1 MSSTPPP
8 PPPPPPP
15 PDGGYGGGYGAAQ
28 PALPNPLVN
37 YWKRAVLENYA
48 NFEGRARR
56 AELWWFVLANF
67 LIGLVFNVLIA
78 IASIF
83 WVLYIIFELA
93 ILIPGIAV
101 GIRRLHDTDK
111 SGWWL
116 LIGLIP
122 LVGAIVLIV
131 FFATDGTR
139 APNQW
144 GPSPKYSAA

>member
-8 PPPPPPP
+8 PPPPPPAASGG
-15 PDGGYGGGYGAAQ
+15 GGYGGVQ
-28 PALPNPLVN
+28 PTLENPLIN
-37 YWKRAVLENYA
+37 YWKKVVLENYA

-56 AELWWFVLANF
+56 AEFWWYVLAG
-67 LIGLVFNVLIA
+67 ICISIVLNILAA
-78 IASIF
+78 IAS
-83 WVLYIIFELA
+83 VLVILSLIYGLGV
-93 ILIPGIAV
+93 LIPGIAV

-131 FFATDGTR
+131 FFATEGTR
-139 APNQW
+139 QSNQW
-144 GPSPKYSAA
+144 GASPKFA

>member
-8 PPPPPPP
+8 PPPPPPSAP
-15 PDGGYGGGYGAAQ
+15 GGGGYGGGVQ
-28 PALPNPLVN
+28 PTLENPLIN
-37 YWKRAVLENYA
+37 YWKKVVLENYA

-56 AELWWFVLANF
+56 AEFWWYVLAGVCISIVLN
-67 LIGLVFNVLIA
+67 ILVA
-78 IASIF
+78 IASFFVILSLIYGLG
-83 WVLYIIFELA
+83 V
-93 ILIPGIAV
+93 LIPGIAV

-131 FFATDGTR
+131 FFATEGTR
-139 APNQW
+139 ESNQW
-144 GPSPKYSAA
+144 GASPKFA

>member
-8 PPPPPPP
+8 PPPPPPSASGG
-15 PDGGYGGGYGAAQ
+15 GGYGGGVQ
-28 PALPNPLVN
+28 PTLENPLIN
-37 YWKRAVLENYA
+37 YWKKVVLENYA

-56 AELWWFVLANF
+56 AEFWWYVLAG
-67 LIGLVFNVLIA
+67 ICVSIVLNILAA
-78 IASIF
+78 IAS
-83 WVLYIIFELA
+83 VLVILSLIYGLGV
-93 ILIPGIAV
+93 LIPGIAV

-131 FFATDGTR
+131 FFATEGTR
-139 APNQW
+139 QPNQW
-144 GPSPKYSAA
+144 GPSPKFT

>member
-8 PPPPPPP
+8 PPPPPPAASGG
-15 PDGGYGGGYGAAQ
+15 GGYGGVQ
-28 PALPNPLVN
+28 PTLENPLIN
-37 YWKRAVLENYA
+37 YWKKVVLENYA

-56 AELWWFVLANF
+56 AEFWWYVLAG
-67 LIGLVFNVLIA
+67 ICISIVLNILAA
-78 IASIF
+78 IAS
-83 WVLYIIFELA
+83 VLVILSLIYGLGV
-93 ILIPGIAV
+93 LIPGIAV

-116 LIGLIP
+116 LIGIIP

-131 FFATDGTR
+131 FFATEGTR

-144 GPSPKYSAA
+144 GPSPKFT

>member
-8 PPPPPPP
+8 PPPPPSAPG
-15 PDGGYGGGYGAAQ
+15 GGYGGVQ
-28 PALPNPLVN
+28 PTLPNPLIG
-37 YWKRAVLENYA
+37 YWKKVVLENYA

-56 AELWWFVLANF
+56 AEFWWYVLAG
-67 LIGLVFNVLIA
+67 ICISIVLNILGA
-78 IASIF
+78 IASFFVILTF
-83 WVLYIIFELA
+83 IYGLA
-93 ILIPGIAV
+93 VLIPGIAV

-131 FFATDGTR
+131 FFATEGTR
-139 APNQW
+139 QPNQW
-144 GPSPKYSAA
+144 GPSPKFA

>member
-8 PPPPPPP
+8 PPPPPPAASGG
-15 PDGGYGGGYGAAQ
+15 GGYGGVQ
-28 PALPNPLVN
+28 PTLENPLIN
-37 YWKRAVLENYA
+37 YWKKVVLENYA

-56 AELWWFVLANF
+56 AEFWWYVLAG
-67 LIGLVFNVLIA
+67 ICISIVLNILAA
-78 IASIF
+78 IAS
-83 WVLYIIFELA
+83 VLVILSLIYGLGV
-93 ILIPGIAV
+93 LIPGIAV

-131 FFATDGTR
+131 FFATEGTR

-144 GPSPKYSAA
+144 GPSPKFT